1 MSSGMVGNDAMM
13 ALMERITENVMKA
26 KGTRNLNAAAEDK
39 KTVAA
44 EVVHAGSALMI
55 PEEMSLADAKRVI
68 AAKME
73 EEEQTVQLSETF
85 DVFVWEGA
93 YAMAQTLDKKYGWF
107 QQVKTPGSFFE
118 PDAPPAML
126 SVKVA
131 YGTTVQI
138 PWGRFL
144 LPNFKPG
151 DGYLETGFEARPG
164 ELVKFVLGGQVK
176 KKHSR
181 EFHQL
186 CAGIREELKT
196 TSLYKGKAITIRF
209 YDNNGNRLKWPEPD
223 FSNIAPIAKN
233 DLIFSRHIEDAI
245 EVSLFTPITK
255 TEQCREFGIPLKRGI
270 MLAGPYGTGKTLV
283 GTRAASLAAENGWTY
298 VFCQQTADFPDCVKF
313 AQRYQP
319 AVVFCEDIDKATSG
333 SRDAEMDRVLN
344 TIDGV
349 DSKNTEIILVVTT
362 NEVEEI
368 NPAMLRPGRFD
379 AVIHVDRP
387 DGEAVTRLIKLYA
400 GDKLPADEKLD
411 SIGRLLAGSTPAV
424 VREVVERAKLAA
436 ISLMLPGEGLRLSE
450 SALRISAE
458 TMKMHRD
465 LMDQQKK
472 EPLDDM
478 EVLGNLLGSYIKDGV
493 HDALVG
499 EEHHVRGLEDLPAL
513 KRGSEIVRVSRP
525 NGDATH
531 VTLDSAQA

>member
-1 MSSGMVGNDAMM
+1 MASGSDVMLE
-13 ALMERITENVMKA
+13 ALKKA
-26 KGTRNLNAAAEDK
+26 LEGRSLNEAAGDR

-44 EVVHAGSALMI
+44 EVVRAGSALVI
-55 PEEMSLADAKRVI
+55 PEEMTLLDAKRVI
-68 AAKME
+68 VAKME
-73 EEEQTVQLSETF
+73 EEEEVVQLSETF

-93 YAMAQTLDKKYGWF
+93 YAMARTLDEKYGWF

-118 PDAPPAML
+118 PTQPPAML
-126 SVKVA
+126 SVKIDHDK
-131 YGTTVQI
+131 TVQV

-144 LPNFKPG
+144 LPNIKPG
-151 DGYLETGFEARPG
+151 DGYLETAFEAKPG
-164 ELVKFVLGGQVK
+164 ELVKFVLGGQLK

-186 CAGIREELKT
+186 CAGIREELKK
-196 TSLYKGKAITIRF
+196 TSLYKGKAVTIRF

-223 FSNIAPIAKN
+223 FSKISPITKEEV
-233 DLIFSRHIEDAI
+233 IFSRHIEDAV
-245 EVSLFTPITK
+245 EVSLFTPITQ
-255 TEQCREFGIPLKRGI
+255 TQQCRDFGIPLKRGI

-283 GTRAASLAAENGWTY
+283 GTRAATLARENGWTY
-298 VFCQQTADFPDCVKF
+298 VFCQSTQDFPDCVKF

-319 AVVFCEDIDKATSG
+319 AVVFCEDIDKAASG
-333 SRDAEMDRVLN
+333 QRDAEMDRVLN

-387 DGEAVTRLIKLYA
+387 DGEAVTRLIRLYA
-400 GDKLPADEKLD
+400 KDLLGGDESLGD
-411 SIGRLLAGSTPAV
+411 IGKILAGSTPAV
-424 VREVVERAKLAA
+424 VREVVERSKLAA
-436 ISLMLPGEGLRLSE
+436 ISLMKPGDRLQLTE
-450 SALRISAE
+450 NALRISAE

-478 EVLGNLLGSYIKDGV
+478 EVLGNLLGYHIKSAMS
-493 HDALVG
+493 DALLG
-499 EEHHVRGLEDLPAL
+499 ESSHIKRLDDLPSTVRNA
-513 KRGSEIVRVSRP
+513 EIVRAVRP
-525 NGDATH
+525 NGAVTH
-531 VTLDSAQA
+531 VTLDSAQAQ